1 MRSQAAEQRKR
12 HRSST
17 PRDRVAP
24 VGQKLENTLAVLNGA
39 VGDWLARTNNGL
51 AIDAALIHEGRPL
64 PLERSALAAAFPAP
78 STKVVVLLHG
88 LMCTEDF
95 WRLPDGSDYGSLLAR
110 ELGWTPLYLRYNT
123 GLAIA
128 DNGATLA
135 RMLGELLDAWPVALD
150 ELLLL
155 GHSMGGLVIRS
166 ACHVGQLE
174 GAAWLARVR
183 RCIYV
188 GTPHR
193 GAPLERAGR
202 VLAKVLHAVPDPYTR
217 LAAELTNL
225 RSTGIQDLGDARH
238 PVPLL
243 PSIEHL
249 LIAGTLGGSL
259 TGSEFLA
266 ALFGDAIVPLASATD
281 RAHGEAG
288 HPAAAVAVFPGYDH
302 MRLARD
308 AEVFA
313 HVRSWL
319 SR

>member
-1 MRSQAAEQRKR
+1 M
-12 HRSST
+12 
-17 PRDRVAP
+17 
-24 VGQKLENTLAVLNGA
+24 GQKLENTLAVLNGA
-39 VGDWLARTNNGL
+39 IGDWLARTSNGL
-51 AIDAALIHEGRPL
+51 AIDASFIHDARPL
-64 PLERSALAAAFPAP
+64 PLERPALAAAFPNAG
-78 STKVVVLLHG
+78 TKLVVLLHG

-95 WRLPDGSDYGSLLAR
+95 WRMPDGSDYGQRLAR

-135 RMLGELLDAWPVALD
+135 RMLGELLDAWPLEID
-150 ELLLL
+150 EVLLL

-202 VLAKVLHAVPDPYTR
+202 MLAELLHAVPDPYTR

-225 RSTGIQDLGDARH
+225 RSAGIQDLGDARH

-243 PSIEHL
+243 PTIEHL
-249 LIAGTLGGSL
+249 LIAGTLGGTL

-266 ALFGDAIVPLASATD
+266 ALFGDAIVPLASASD
-281 RAHGEAG
+281 RARDEPA
-288 HPAAAVAVFPGYDH
+288 HPAASVAVFAGYDH

-308 AEVFA
+308 LEVYA

>member
-1 MRSQAAEQRKR
+1 M
-12 HRSST
+12 
-17 PRDRVAP
+17 
-24 VGQKLENTLAVLNGA
+24 GQTLDNTLAVLNG
-39 VGDWLARTNNGL
+39 VIGDWLADTANGL
-51 AIDAALIHEGRPL
+51 AIDAALIHAGRPL
-64 PLERSALAAAFPAP
+64 PIERAALAALPDAGP
-78 STKVVVLLHG
+78 KLVVLVHG
-88 LMCTEDF
+88 LMCTEAF
-95 WRLPDGSDYGSLLAR
+95 WRFEDGSDYGSLLAR

-123 GLAIA
+123 GRAIA
-128 DNGATLA
+128 DNGATFA
-135 RMLGELLDAWPVALD
+135 AMLGALVEAWPTAID

-155 GHSMGGLVIRS
+155 GHSMGGLVIRN

-174 GAAWLARVR
+174 HAAWLAHVR

-202 VLAKVLHAVPDPYTR
+202 MLAKLLDAVPDPYTR
-217 LAAELTNL
+217 LAAELANL

-249 LIAGTLGGSL
+249 LIAGTLAR
-259 TGSEFLA
+259 TDFLA

-281 RAHGEAG
+281 RDHHRAPAHPLAS
-288 HPAAAVAVFPGYDH
+288 VAVFAGFDH

-308 AEVFA
+308 HEVYA

>member
-1 MRSQAAEQRKR
+1 
-12 HRSST
+12 
-17 PRDRVAP
+17 
-24 VGQKLENTLAVLNGA
+24 VGQTLDNTLAVLNG
-39 VGDWLARTNNGL
+39 VIGDWLADTANGL
-51 AIDAALIHEGRPL
+51 AIDAALIHAGRPL
-64 PLERSALAAAFPAP
+64 PIERAALAALPDAGP
-78 STKVVVLLHG
+78 KLVVLVHG
-88 LMCTEDF
+88 LMCTEAF
-95 WRLPDGSDYGSLLAR
+95 WRFEDGSDYGSLLAR

-123 GLAIA
+123 GRAIA
-128 DNGATLA
+128 DNGATFA
-135 RMLGELLDAWPVALD
+135 AMLGALVEAWPTAID

-155 GHSMGGLVIRS
+155 GHSMGGLVIRN
-166 ACHVGQLE
+166 ACHVAQLE
-174 GAAWLARVR
+174 RAAWLAHVR

-202 VLAKVLHAVPDPYTR
+202 MLAKLLDAVPDPYTR

-225 RSTGIQDLGDARH
+225 RSAGIQDLGDARH

-243 PSIEHL
+243 PTIEHL
-249 LIAGTLGGSL
+249 LIAGTLGGAL

-266 ALFGDAIVPLASATD
+266 ALFGDAIVPLASASD
-281 RAHGEAG
+281 RARDEPA
-288 HPAAAVAVFPGYDH
+288 HPAASVAVFAGYDH

-308 AEVFA
+308 LEVYA